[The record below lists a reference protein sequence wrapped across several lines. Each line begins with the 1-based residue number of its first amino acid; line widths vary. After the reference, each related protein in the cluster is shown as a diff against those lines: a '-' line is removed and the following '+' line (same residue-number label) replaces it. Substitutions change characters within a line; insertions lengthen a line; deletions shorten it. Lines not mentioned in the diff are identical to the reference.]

1 MSLSESEALD
11 KTVSKQDLINLIK
24 SRMLK
29 NQANSSQQQQDI
41 NLI

>member
-11 KTVSKQDLINLIK
+11 ETVSKQDMINSVK
-24 SRMLK
+24 SRLLE

-41 NLI
+41 KLI

>member
-11 KTVSKQDLINLIK
+11 ETVSKQDMINSVK
-24 SRMLK
+24 SRILE